1 MRAGLLMK
9 EELIKCLRCRP
20 GDVAR
25 VVSSPNEALVG
36 RLVEVVQIHF
46 DGRWE
51 CELAGPP
58 VMGLADDG
66 GGLILT
72 SDWLFPDCCL
82 EPRPGYKHTASPAF
96 AESLAA

>member
-25 VVSSPNEALVG
+25 VVWSPNEALVG
-36 RLVEVVQIHF
+36 RFVEVVQIHF

-66 GGLILT
+66 DGLILT
-72 SDWLFPDCCL
+72 CDWLFPDCCL
-82 EPRPGYKHTASPAF
+82 EPQPGYKHTALPAL
-96 AESLAA
+96 AESLAS

>member
-1 MRAGLLMK
+1 MK
-9 EELIKCLRCRP
+9 EELSRLRCRP

-25 VVSSPNEALVG
+25 VVRSPNEALVG
-36 RLVEVVQIHF
+36 RIVEVMQMHF

-66 GGLILT
+66 DGLILT
-72 SDWLFPDCCL
+72 RDWLFPDYCL
-82 EPRPGYKHTASPAF
+82 EPRPGDKRNALPAL
-96 AESLAA
+96 AESLIA

>member
-1 MRAGLLMK
+1 MTEEMMK
-9 EELIKCLRCRP
+9 SLRCRP

-25 VVSSPNEALVG
+25 VVRSPNEALVG
-36 RLVEVVQIHF
+36 RTVEVVQLHC

-66 GGLILT
+66 EGLILT
-72 SDWLFPDCCL
+72 RDWLFPDCCL
-82 EPRPGYKHTASPAF
+82 KPRPGNAQAILPAL
-96 AESLAA
+96 AESLAT

>member
-1 MRAGLLMK
+1 MK
-9 EELIKCLRCRP
+9 EESIKCLRCRP

-25 VVSSPNEALVG
+25 VVRSPNEALVG
-36 RLVEVVQIHF
+36 RIVEVVQLHC

-66 GGLILT
+66 DGLILT
-72 SDWLFPDCCL
+72 RDWLFPDSCL
-82 EPRPGYKHTASPAF
+82 EPRPGSQQAALSAL
-96 AESLAA
+96 AESLAS